1 MGNIQWSRI
10 KSSIKT
16 YSKNAFAE
24 QNITISETD
33 INEAI
38 DIFYNILNKR
48 IPYAM
53 LNGLGPTILPA
64 LQESC
69 FDNPGSLSSFLVLK
83 TQVDSIIK
91 ILLIQTRK
99 KTYTFLF

>member
-38 DIFYNILNKR
+38 DIFYNI
-48 IPYAM
+48 
-53 LNGLGPTILPA
+53 
-64 LQESC
+64 
-69 FDNPGSLSSFLVLK
+69 FDFYCK
-83 TQVDSIIK
+83 
-91 ILLIQTRK
+91 
-99 KTYTFLF
+99 